1 MTDLPKLSIVLV
13 TYKRPAMALRTI
25 LSTCR
30 NLEYP
35 PDLTSWYVA
44 DDGSPKEDF
53 DLVMGGLKENPGNG
67 PGTMKWPGGNILGS
81 HNQRMRNEG
90 QEDTFFAGKGWNK
103 ALGIA
108 HQNSDFVLFLEDDW
122 ELEQPFDLV
131 PYVKLLQE
139 REDVGLVS
147 FRILSVGNDVHTV
160 GHDGIHYLQYQR
172 TSQYA
177 YSGNPHLRHARF
189 VQHYGWFAEDVNPG
203 GIELAQDDRYRLD
216 VAGGPAIWR
225 PVTIDPWGAWHHI
238 GNEKSWE

>member
-13 TYKRPAMALRTI
+13 TYKRTEMALRTI
-25 LSTCR
+25 NSTVKY
-30 NLEYP
+30 LFYP
-35 PDLTSWYVA
+35 RELCSWYLA
-44 DDGSPKEDF
+44 DDGSPHKEFSEIRSRLD
-53 DLVMGGLKENPGNG
+53 DLGEMVAYC
-67 PGTMKWPGGNILGS
+67 
-81 HNQRMRNEG
+81 HNDRLRNEG
-90 QEDTFFAGKGWNK
+90 QEDTYFSGKGWNK

-122 ELEQPFDLV
+122 ELEDPFDLV

-147 FRILSVGNDVHTV
+147 FRILSVGCDVHTV

-172 TSQYA
+172 TTQYA

-203 GIELAQDDRYRLD
+203 GIELAQDDKYRLD

-225 PVTIDPWGAWHHI
+225 PVAIDPWGAFHHI
-238 GNEKSWE
+238 GDRKSWE

>member
-1 MTDLPKLSIVLV
+1 MSDLPKLSIVLV
-13 TYKRPAMALRTI
+13 TYKRMEMALRTI
-25 LSTCR
+25 ESTCK
-30 NLEYP
+30 NLGYP
-35 PDLTSWYVA
+35 KELISWYLA
-44 DDGSPKEDF
+44 DDGSPKKDF
-53 DLVMGGLKENPGNG
+53 NAIAHCL
-67 PGTMKWPGGNILGS
+67 NINNQILAYS
-81 HNQRMRNEG
+81 HNERIRNVG
-90 QEDTFFAGKGWNK
+90 QEETFFAGGGWNK

-108 HQNSDFVLFLEDDW
+108 YQNSDFVLFLEDDW
-122 ELEQPFDLV
+122 ELEQPFDIV
-131 PYVKLLQE
+131 PYVKLLQD

-147 FRILSVGNDVHTV
+147 FRILSVDCDVRTA
-160 GHDGIHYLQYQR
+160 GHAGIHYLQYAR
-172 TSQYA
+172 TTQYA

>member
-1 MTDLPKLSIVLV
+1 MHDLPKISILLL
-13 TYKRPAMALRTI
+13 TYRRTEMVLRTI
-25 LSTCR
+25 ESTCN
-30 NLEYP
+30 NLVYP
-35 PDLTSWYVA
+35 KELMSWCVA
-44 DDGSPKEDF
+44 DDGSPREEFELILDT
-53 DLVMGGLKENPGNG
+53 LKKHGQNV
-67 PGTMKWPGGNILGS
+67 IYS
-81 HNQRMRNEG
+81 HNERMRNPG
-90 QEDTFFAGKGWNK
+90 QEDTFFSGMGWNK
-103 ALGIA
+103 AMGVA
-108 HQNSDFVLFLEDDW
+108 YQNTDFVLQEEDDW

-147 FRILSVGNDVHTV
+147 FRILSVGCDVHTV
-160 GHDGIHYLQYQR
+160 GHDGIHYLKYQR
-172 TSQYA
+172 TTQYA